1 MDAIMEITVNSKS
14 LTLSGSTVADLVS
27 QLGLPSDGVAVA
39 VGTDIVPR
47 GKWGTHTLEEGANVM
62 IIKAASGG

>member
-1 MDAIMEITVNSKS
+1 MDIIVNSKS

-47 GKWGTHTLEEGANVM
+47 GKWETHTLEEGSNVM